1 MTRSHRL
8 LLDTHCFLWWKTD
21 DMRLTEAAR
30 QAIAEADV
38 VFVSAASAWE
48 VAIKARLGRIRLD
61 VDFASGVTDSGFQKL
76 LIHFEHAAETQNLP
90 EHHRDPFDRMLVA
103 QARIEDLTLVTHD
116 RQLEPY
122 EVSVIWT

>member
-1 MTRSHRL
+1 MTRAHRL

-21 DMRLTEAAR
+21 DVRLTEAAR

-76 LIHFEHAAETQNLP
+76 LILFEHAAEPQNLP
-90 EHHRDPFDRMLVA
+90 EHHRDAFDRMLVA

-116 RQLEPY
+116 RQLEP
-122 EVSVIWT
+122 

>member
-1 MTRSHRL
+1 MTRTHRL
-8 LLDTHCFLWWKTD
+8 LLDTHCFLWWKTED
-21 DMRLTEAAR
+21 ARLNEAAR

-48 VAIKARLGRIRLD
+48 VAIKARLGRIRMD
-61 VDFASGVTDSGFQKL
+61 VDFASGVSDSGFQKL
-76 LIHFEHAAETQNLP
+76 LILFEHAAETQNLP
-90 EHHRDPFDRMLVA
+90 EHHRDAFDRMLVA

-122 EVSVIWT
+122 EVNLIWT